1 MNISTVYPADDIVTA
16 DFIVSADNTG
26 KADCTADIQN
36 VLNVCYNIGGGTVYL
51 PAGKYLLKSSITIP
65 AFVTLRGD
73 WQDPDTGTDYGTIII
88 ADVPSIDSANPAL
101 FTIGG
106 SAAAMGLTVYYP
118 NQNIADPKPYPFT
131 FYINGIGE
139 NYMLQSV
146 INCTVINGYR
156 GVGVCVDEK
165 NAHEMMSV
173 ENLKGCF
180 LSVGAAA
187 YNQADVGTWKNLTIN
202 NKYWAEASTEFAV
215 TDSAALDEYTLNN
228 AEGLIA
234 GDLEWTEFADINIS
248 GRKIGV
254 HVVKGKRIEFAGS
267 FFDLNISE
275 CETGILVDSVDER
288 WGIVIA
294 RGNVSSI
301 INNTNGNV
309 KLTDVKVSGEQVGK
323 ITVCEVDLSH
333 LNVNYHASPSKV
345 TSNLLT
351 IKAAGNVDISELLQA
366 ELDKLSASGGIVY
379 LPAGKYR
386 LSQAINVPAGVEL
399 RGSSACPT
407 RDQSGSDKGTVIF
420 ADFGAVNDS
429 EANTA
434 QALITLG
441 GDNAGIRGIRFIYDK
456 NPSSSALAHSYT
468 IRGTANG
475 VYAINI
481 CMVASD
487 RGIDFR
493 GCDNHGIKKI
503 VGVWYTNIM
512 AVGGK
517 NGIVEG
523 CLYNPSNYA
532 RNGYAIPEWSSGE
545 RGIFKTL
552 IDPITR
558 IRTTAIIV
566 ANSEN
571 QLIFN
576 TFAYGVKTFLVNN
589 GGKNLTLVNVGADNI
604 GKEAPLINTNGGS
617 LTGVNIMR
625 YNGYSYENNGTEL
638 KLYNRL
644 SINEFD
650 EPAVEI
656 SGN

>member
-1 MNISTVYPADDIVTA
+1 MNIIDYTITA
-16 DFIVSADNTG
+16 DVTG
-26 KADCTADIQN
+26 KIDCTDAVQTA
-36 VLNVCYNIGGGTVYL
+36 LNECYAAGGGTVYL
-51 PAGKYLLKSSITIP
+51 PAGKYLVKSGIKIP

-73 WQDPDTGTDYGTIII
+73 WNDPDISTDYGTTII
-88 ADVPSIDSANPAL
+88 ADVPAIDAANPAL

-106 SAAAMGLTVYYP
+106 SAAAMGLTIYYP
-118 NQNIADPKPYPFT
+118 NQNIDDPTPYPFT
-131 FYINGIGE
+131 FYVNGMGE

-156 GVGVCVDEK
+156 GIGVCIDEK

-173 ENLKGCF
+173 ENVKGCF

-187 YNQADVGTWKNLTIN
+187 YNQADVGTWKNLTID
-202 NKYWAEASTEFAV
+202 NKYWAEASPEFAV
-215 TDSAALDEYTLNN
+215 TDKAALDEYTLNN
-228 AEGLIA
+228 AQGLVA
-234 GDLEWTEFADINIS
+234 GDLEWTEFANINIS
-248 GRKIGV
+248 KRKIGV
-254 HVVKGKRIEFAGS
+254 NVVKGKRIEFAGS
-267 FFDLNISE
+267 FFDLNITD
-275 CETGILVDSVDER
+275 CETGILVDSIDER
-288 WGIVIA
+288 WGMVVA
-294 RGNVSSI
+294 RSNVSSI
-301 INNTNGNV
+301 INNTKGNV
-309 KLTDVKVSGEQVGK
+309 KLTDVKVNGK
-323 ITVCEVDLSH
+323 LEGKVTICDADLSY
-333 LNVNYHASPSKV
+333 LNVPYHAAPIEVK
-345 TSNLLT
+345 SNLF
-351 IKAAGNVDISELLQA
+351 IVKADGEISGVLQA
-366 ELDKLSASGGIVY
+366 ELDKAGLSGGIVY

-386 LSQAINVPAGVEL
+386 LSQPIIVPAGVEL
-399 RGSSACPT
+399 RGSSSCPT

-420 ADFGAVNDS
+420 ADYGAGI
-429 EANTA
+429 ETP
-434 QALITLG
+434 LITLN
-441 GDNAGIRGIRFIYDK
+441 GDNAGICGIRFIYDK
-456 NPSSSALAHSYT
+456 NPCSLAEPYSYT
-468 IRGTANG
+468 IRGKGNG
-475 VYAINI
+475 VYAMNL

-493 GCDNHGIKKI
+493 NCDNHIIKKI

-532 RNGYAIPEWSSGE
+532 RNGYNIPEWSAGE

-558 IRTTAIIV
+558 VRTNAIIV
-566 ANSEN
+566 DDSEN

-617 LTGVNIMR
+617 LIGVNIMR
-625 YNGYSYENNGTEL
+625 YNGYSYENNGTGL

-644 SINEFD
+644 SINEFI